1 MSSFWLTKKVLLE
14 ALKMSEGAPQSTMI
28 CFEGSS
34 EGQGDAEKTVTKIS
48 VCGKTKTIKD
58 NFQKLLLANPGV

>member
-1 MSSFWLTKKVLLE
+1 MSRFWLTKKVLLE
-14 ALKMSEGAPQSTMI
+14 ALRMSEGAPQSTMI

-48 VCGKTKTIKD
+48 VCGKNKTLRNYYYLIQNYD
-58 NFQKLLLANPGV
+58 YYY